1 MLIEYENKDI
11 KRACTNATDAKIKYG
26 ERMAELIHQR
36 IDEITA
42 ADSVEQMIQFGIGR
56 CHPLHNNRKGQ
67 YAVDLVHPKRLVFKK
82 IKDEIRIVC
91 VIEIIDYH

>member
-1 MLIEYENKDI
+1 
-11 KRACTNATDAKIKYG
+11 
-26 ERMAELIHQR
+26 MAELIHQR
-36 IDEITA
+36 IDEITD
-42 ADSVEQMIQFGIGR
+42 ADSVEQMIQFGIER